1 VLDIQGQFSATPHK
15 DGNIQV
21 FSELSGT
28 VIARSEF
35 RVNCW
40 TGSAN
45 SAGYLN
51 IAGSDQSGV
60 ICTPTLNVTP
70 LNNTKYF
77 RFRVSR
83 FVCLGGFTYKDEQK
97 RWAPLV
103 FPGAFIWTAGGSD
116 FTLPGMTGRSSAS
129 LSNVAFGFDTTDWFD
144 KTTGRTITI
153 NGNISNQGSSSKAFS
168 AFGKGKVVFN
178 CDYTNCGG
186 GLIASNG
193 VTVAIRSGARPGS
206 SSLTMK
212 RGTKLAV
219 ESSVT
224 TGEIGGSG
232 TVTFEPGSTLA
243 LNFTSASTPPVIAF
257 SAASSLDL
265 PGAGDEPLKVK
276 IAAEDDLS
284 FHSVDLP
291 EKYQVTTNGKF
302 SDGDVPDG
310 KVVLDDA
317 SPFWVRGIGVEDGNL
332 YVYTRAPGLSLS
344 VR

>member
-1 VLDIQGQFSATPHK
+1 
-15 DGNIQV
+15 
-21 FSELSGT
+21 
-28 VIARSEF
+28 
-35 RVNCW
+35 
-40 TGSAN
+40 
-45 SAGYLN
+45 
-51 IAGSDQSGV
+51 
-60 ICTPTLNVTP
+60 
-70 LNNTKYF
+70 
-77 RFRVSR
+77 
-83 FVCLGGFTYKDEQK
+83 
-97 RWAPLV
+97 
-103 FPGAFIWTAGGSD
+103 
-116 FTLPGMTGRSSAS
+116 
-129 LSNVAFGFDTTDWFD
+129 
-144 KTTGRTITI
+144 
-153 NGNISNQGSSSKAFS
+153 
-168 AFGKGKVVFN
+168 
-178 CDYTNCGG
+178 
-186 GLIASNG
+186 
-193 VTVAIRSGARPGS
+193 
-206 SSLTMK
+206 MK
-212 RGTKLAV
+212 SGTKLAV